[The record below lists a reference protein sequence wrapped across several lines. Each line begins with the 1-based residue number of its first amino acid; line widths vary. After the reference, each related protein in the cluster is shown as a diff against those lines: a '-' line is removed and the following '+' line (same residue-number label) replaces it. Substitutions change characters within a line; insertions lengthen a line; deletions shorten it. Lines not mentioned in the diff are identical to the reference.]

1 MALPPAT
8 LLSLILITTITTTTV
23 TALTAYEAVI
33 QYDFPPSLL
42 PVGVTGYTLNKATG
56 AFEVYLPDTCSY
68 TVEGYNV
75 KYQSYISGIISK
87 DKVTKLKGVNVK
99 VLFFWLDIVEVTRD
113 GDRMYF
119 SVGIASAWFDIGRY
133 VESPQCGCGF
143 DCNKVVGVIEVK
155 DDHGDNI
162 CSGGSRKMTKDVHV
176 FNDA

>member
-1 MALPPAT
+1 MALSLAT
-8 LLSLILITTITTTTV
+8 LLSLLLITTITTTTV
-23 TALTAYEAVI
+23 TALTAYEEVI

-87 DKVTKLKGVNVK
+87 DKVTKLKGVTVK

-113 GDRMYF
+113 GDELSL
-119 SVGIASAWFDIGRY
+119 SVGIVSASFDISGF

-143 DCNKVVGVIEVK
+143 DCNEIVVVKVK
-155 DDHGDNI
+155 DDVDDEK
-162 CSGGSRKMTKDVHV
+162 KMELNYVL
-176 FNDA
+176 